1 MMSPA
6 IARLPREGE
15 ARDAHSE
22 RRGHRASDPIDG
34 DAHAAELDEARASH
48 NGVLVV
54 AVAVH
59 LDPDGREAAPTT
71 PAVSRAIRKDR
82 VNARV
87 YVARNC
93 VTGHM
98 QA

>member
-1 MMSPA
+1 MTSPA
-6 IARLPREGE
+6 IARFPTEGE

-22 RRGHRASDPIDG
+22 KRTPRQRSYRRGRN
-34 DAHAAELDEARASH
+34 AAAMLDEARASH

-59 LDPDGREAAPTT
+59 LDPVGREAAPTT

-87 YVARNC
+87 
-93 VTGHM
+93 
-98 QA
+98 